1 MADPQAVASCEQVLS
16 LLRKT
21 GLNFVSQETPYS
33 VYLTIRK
40 KFAKDFQN
48 PTLYCNEENSE
59 KKIYKLENE
68 NVCLRN
74 DLEKNVHEFEKVK
87 NENSILETKLESA
100 EREIKSLTDAKQIEC
115 KRSQDFSAK
124 MSELK
129 KNISNEEEKV
139 KILEKNILEL
149 ETKNRNLTKELKI
162 LKEKSPKSQEH
173 QCISTQTE
181 QDASKEEELDKIM
194 EEKVKLED
202 KVNSLLDILY
212 GCHGCGLMECEC
224 KESVDEEN
232 LSEGDHY
239 SGGNQNFPQDHHS
252 EENQNFPPSQTLTSL
267 VITPLESVSP
277 PWTPPPTPPCFKC
290 GAENYGP
297 SPDIVCFSC
306 LPPLQSK
313 PQTSTSSSP
322 SQTPPGTPPL
332 SSRET

>member
-1 MADPQAVASCEQVLS
+1 M
-16 LLRKT
+16 R
-21 GLNFVSQETPYS
+21 
-33 VYLTIRK
+33 
-40 KFAKDFQN
+40 
-48 PTLYCNEENSE
+48 NE
-59 KKIYKLENE
+59 
-68 NVCLRN
+68 
-74 DLEKNVHEFEKVK
+74 LEKNVREFEKVK
-87 NENSILETKLESA
+87 NKNNILETKLESA
-100 EREIKSLTDAKQIEC
+100 EREIQSITDAKQIES
-115 KRSQDFSAK
+115 KHSQDFSAK

-129 KNISNEEEKV
+129 KDISNEEKKV
-139 KILEKNILEL
+139 KLLEKNILEL
-149 ETKNRNLTKELKI
+149 KTQNRNLTKELKI
-162 LKEKSPKSQEH
+162 LKEKSPTSQEH

-239 SGGNQNFPQDHHS
+239 SGGNH
-252 EENQNFPPSQTLTSL
+252 FPPSQTLTSL
-267 VITPLESVSP
+267 VIPPLESVSP

-290 GAENYGP
+290 GGENYGP